1 MEWQKKMGSC
11 FGESGFVF
19 AGETI
24 TEENAFE
31 LLSLLRKSDIS
42 WREAAI
48 DFAQYLLCKKCAAQ
62 QIDEQIIRI
71 QKMHS
76 AWLK

>member
-1 MEWQKKMGSC
+1 MEWQKKMESC

-19 AGETI
+19 AGESI
-24 TEENAFE
+24 TEESALE

-48 DFAQYLLCKKCAAQ
+48 DFAQYLLSKGCAAQ

-71 QKMHS
+71 QKRYS